1 MIYLIRHAEPSAGW
15 GDHLDPGLS
24 ALGQKQ
30 AEAAAEALA
39 RAGAMRAVT
48 SPMARCRETARP
60 FEKQRETHAR
70 IDPGV
75 GEVRTP
81 AGVLHAERPAWLKG
95 VMAGTWTQAGPSF
108 EAWRADIRAAVER
121 CAEDTAIFSHFVA
134 INALV
139 GLLTGDD
146 RVVIFKP
153 GHCSITKL
161 ARRSG
166 KLVIAELGSEG
177 ALVAL

>member
-1 MIYLIRHAEPSAGW
+1 MIYLIRHGEPAAGW

-24 ALGQKQ
+24 PLGARQ
-30 AEAAAEALA
+30 AEAAGEALV

-70 IDPGV
+70 IEPGV
-75 GEVRTP
+75 GEIRKP
-81 AGVLHAERPAWLKG
+81 ADVSPTDRPAWLKG
-95 VMAGTWTQAGPSF
+95 VMAGSWSDVPEYA
-108 EAWRADIRAAVER
+108 AWRAGVLKAVEA
-121 CAEDTAIFSHFVA
+121 CPDDTAIFSHFVA
-134 INALV
+134 INAVV
-139 GLLTGDD
+139 GLLTGNDNVLAF
-146 RVVIFKP
+146 RP

-161 ARRSG
+161 ARRGG
-166 KLVIAELGSEG
+166 KLVVAELGSEG